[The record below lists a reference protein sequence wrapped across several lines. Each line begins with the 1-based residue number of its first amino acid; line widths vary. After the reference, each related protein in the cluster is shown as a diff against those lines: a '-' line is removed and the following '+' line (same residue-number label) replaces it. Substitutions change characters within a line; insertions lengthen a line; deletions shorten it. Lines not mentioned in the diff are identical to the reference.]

1 VKVLSLFTGAGGL
14 DIGLERAAFEI
25 AGCVELDEDCRE
37 TLRANRPGWSQLTP
51 GDIHSHRPSDVLSAL
66 RLKRGDVA
74 LLAGGPPCQPF
85 SKSGQWHN
93 GQPRRMSDPRATTLR
108 AYLEVLEA
116 TLPDAMLLENVKG
129 ITATRTKITQKF
141 EALDVLRSSLKAIN
155 KRHGT
160 CYEAVA
166 IQVDAAEY
174 GVPQHRER
182 VFVFAFREGEG
193 LAKPAPT
200 HGSVALPANGQPG
213 QLELTRAWDALWDLD
228 DPEFEDAL
236 RPVGKWADLLA
247 SIPEGSNYLHHTPRG
262 DGDPLFGWRRRYWSF
277 LLKLAKA
284 RPSWTLQAQPGPATG
299 PFHWRSRRLKPAELL
314 RLQCFPDDWR
324 LIGEHGSIRRQL
336 GNAVPPPIGQ
346 VLGAAIAERLGKQPA
361 QLPLLIPARR
371 DDCPAPEP
379 TAPVPKRYLAQ
390 RGDHSDHPGPGLG
403 PGGLARAAAA

>member
-1 VKVLSLFTGAGGL
+1 
-14 DIGLERAAFEI
+14 
-25 AGCVELDEDCRE
+25 
-37 TLRANRPGWSQLTP
+37 
-51 GDIHSHRPSDVLSAL
+51 
-66 RLKRGDVA
+66 
-74 LLAGGPPCQPF
+74 
-85 SKSGQWHN
+85 
-93 GQPRRMSDPRATTLR
+93 MSDPRASTLR

-129 ITATRTKITQKF
+129 ITATRTKVTHKF
-141 EALDVLRSSLKAIN
+141 EALDVLRSSLRAIN

-160 CYEAVA
+160 SYEAVA
-166 IQVDAAEY
+166 FQVDAAEY

-182 VFVFAFREGEG
+182 VFVFAFREGDG
-193 LAKPAPT
+193 LAKPTPT

-213 QLELTRAWDALWDLD
+213 QMELTRAWDALWNFD
-228 DPEFEDAL
+228 DPEFEVSL

-262 DGDPLFGWRRRYWSF
+262 EGDPLFGWRRRYWSF

-284 RPSWTLQAQPGPATG
+284 RPSWTLQAQAGPATG

-324 LIGEHGSIRRQL
+324 LIGEQSSIRRQL
-336 GNAVPPPIGQ
+336 GNAVPPPLGQ
-346 VLGAAIAERLGKQPA
+346 VLGAAIAEQLGKQPA

-403 PGGLARAAAA
+403 PGALARASEA